1 MLNAQDLFV
10 IDSLL
15 RKYKSMPIVGA
26 HGFLAANLCLPE
38 PKTIEAI
45 LPFLFGGQLPPFEYD
60 EKNILSNLLS
70 VLQTSVEAQLNDQG
84 DHFSPLDFLEKAEE
98 VDEGVVTD
106 ALSLWCLGF
115 IHGLRLEADYWDEHR
130 EFDSSYAVLMILAGK
145 DDKNNEAREQLGRRV
160 NAIYRGAPPSI

>member
-38 PKTIEAI
+38 PKPMEAL

-60 EKNILSNLLS
+60 EQNILSNLLS
-70 VLQTSVEAQLNDQG
+70 VLQTAVEAQLNDQG
-84 DHFSPLDFLEKAEE
+84 DQFSPLDFLEKADK
-98 VDEGVVTD
+98 VDEDVVTD

-115 IHGLRLEADYWDEHR
+115 IHGLRLEADYWDAHR
-130 EFDSSYAVLMILAGK
+130 EFDSNYAVLMILAGK
-145 DDKNNEAREQLGRRV
+145 DDKDNEVRQQLGGAV
-160 NAIYRGAPPSI
+160 NAIYAGS